1 MRVITSYLKIKATH
15 HQADERYRKTNGIF
29 KWYFC
34 MALMSVC
41 WALFKSAQYVSTNDL
56 DLVLERGDQL
66 ITSLERLF
74 YLGVDV
80 QPTEINVKGYFVD
93 TEMLVLYTGY
103 ITRDLYLISLAQIVG
118 TS

>member
-1 MRVITSYLKIKATH
+1 
-15 HQADERYRKTNGIF
+15 
-29 KWYFC
+29 

-66 ITSLERLF
+66 ITSLERLC

-80 QPTEINVKGYFVD
+80 QPTEINVKDYFVD

-103 ITRDLYLISLAQIVG
+103 ITRDLYLISLTQIVG